1 MAAAPARVSTWRPLK
16 ATWSSTSAAARPE
29 IACISL
35 GGIVCSE
42 SINTAGDV
50 FTNDIQS
57 YVRQQHNIRI
67 GERTAEAIKCP
78 IGAAV
83 STWSRSPRTS
93 S

>member
-1 MAAAPARVSTWRPLK
+1 MVIDIGGG
-16 ATWSSTSAAARPE
+16 TSE

-67 GERTAEAIKCP
+67 GERTAEAINVRSAP
-78 IGAAV
+78 PFRI
-83 STWSRSPRTS
+83 WSRSPRTS